1 MSANQ
6 GKMRLDQLLV
16 MKELV
21 ESCHQAQAMI
31 MAGLV
36 LIEGQSVTKAGTM
49 VAMNAPLEI
58 KQTLR
63 FVSRG
68 GQKLE
73 KALDSFNITVTDKIC
88 LDVGASTGGFTD
100 CLLQHGAKKVYALDV
115 GHGQL
120 AVKLRHDPRVINI
133 ENTNIR
139 YFEKNGLPETP
150 DLAVIDVS
158 FISLDKVL
166 PAVYKLVKVKGEI
179 IALIKPQFEAGPKRV
194 SKGGVVRDSAV
205 HVEIIDRIKIF
216 SQIQAMEVLGIIES
230 PLLGPAGNKEFFIH
244 LVKS

>member
-1 MSANQ
+1 MSAKQ
-6 GKMRLDQLLV
+6 GRMRLDQLLV
-16 MKELV
+16 TKELV
-21 ESCHQAQAMI
+21 ESRHRAQAMI

-36 LIEGQSVTKAGTM
+36 LIDGQPMTKAGTM
-49 VAMNAPLEI
+49 VAMDVPLEI
-58 KQTLR
+58 KQKLP

-120 AVKLRHDPRVINI
+120 DVKLCNDPRVINI

-139 YFEKNGLPETP
+139 YFEKVGLPETP

-179 IALIKPQFEAGPKRV
+179 IALIKPQFEAGPKRA
-194 SKGGVVRDSAV
+194 KGGVVRDSAV
-205 HVEIIDRIKIF
+205 HVEIIDRIKLF
-216 SQIQAMEVLGIIES
+216 SQIQAMEVLGVIES
-230 PLLGPAGNKEFFIH
+230 PLLGPAGNKEFLIH
-244 LVKS
+244 LIKS

>member
-16 MKELV
+16 TKELV
-21 ESCHQAQAMI
+21 ESRHRAQAMI

-36 LIEGQSVTKAGTM
+36 LIDGQPVTKAGTM
-49 VAMNAPLEI
+49 VAMDVPLVI
-58 KQTLR
+58 KQKLP

-73 KALDSFNITVTDKIC
+73 KALDSFNINITDKIC

-115 GHGQL
+115 GHSQL
-120 AVKLRHDPRVINI
+120 DVKLRNDPRVINI
-133 ENTNIR
+133 EDTNIR
-139 YFEKNGLPETP
+139 YFEKASLPETP

-166 PAVYKLVKVKGEI
+166 PAVYKLVKIKGEI
-179 IALIKPQFEAGPKRV
+179 IALIKPQFEAGPKRA
-194 SKGGVVRDSAV
+194 KGGVVRDSAV
-205 HVEIIDRIKIF
+205 HVEIIDRIKVF
-216 SQIQAMEVLGIIES
+216 SQIQAMEVLGVIES

-244 LVKS
+244 LIKS

>member
-1 MSANQ
+1 
-6 GKMRLDQLLV
+6 

-21 ESCHQAQAMI
+21 ESRHKAQAMI
-31 MAGLV
+31 MAGLI
-36 LIEGQSVTKAGTM
+36 LIEDKPVTKAGAM
-49 VAMNAPLEI
+49 VAIDVLLKI
-58 KQTLR
+58 KQTLP

-73 KALDSFNITVTDKIC
+73 KALDTFNITITDKIC

-120 AVKLRHDPRVINI
+120 DVKLRHAPRVINI

-139 YFEKNGLPETP
+139 YFEKASLPETP

-166 PAVYKLVKVKGEI
+166 PAVYKLIKIKGEI

-205 HVEIIDRIKIF
+205 HVEIIDRIKVF
-216 SQIQAMEVLGIIES
+216 SQIQAMEVLGVIES
-230 PLLGPAGNKEFFIH
+230 PLLGPAGNKEFFIY
-244 LVKS
+244 LIKS

>member
-1 MSANQ
+1 
-6 GKMRLDQLLV
+6 MRLDQLLV
-16 MKELV
+16 AKKLV
-21 ESCHQAQAMI
+21 ESRHRAQAMV

-36 LIEGQSVTKAGTM
+36 LIAGRPVTKAGTL
-49 VAMNAPLEI
+49 VAMDTPLEI
-58 KQTLR
+58 KQPLP

-73 KALDSFNITVTDKIC
+73 KALDSFNINVTGQIC

-100 CLLQHGAKKVYALDV
+100 CLLQQGAKKVYALDV

-120 AVKLRHDPRVINI
+120 DVKLRNDPRVVNI

-139 YFEKNGLPETP
+139 YFEKNDLPETP

-166 PAVYKLVKVKGEI
+166 PAVYKLIKVKGEI
-179 IALIKPQFEAGPKRV
+179 IALIKPQFEAGQKRV
-194 SKGGVVRDSAV
+194 SKGGVVRDPTV
-205 HVEIIDRIKIF
+205 HAEIIDRIKIF

>member
-1 MSANQ
+1 MCATQ
-6 GKMRLDQLLV
+6 CKMRLDQLLV

-21 ESCHQAQAMI
+21 ESRHKAQAMI
-31 MAGLV
+31 MAGLI
-36 LIEGQSVTKAGTM
+36 LIDGRPVTKAGAM
-49 VAMNAPLEI
+49 VAIGVPLVI
-58 KQTLR
+58 KQTLP

-73 KALDSFNITVTDKIC
+73 KALDTFNVNITGKIC

-120 AVKLRHDPRVINI
+120 DVKLRNDSRVVNI

-139 YFEKNGLPETP
+139 YFEKVNLPEIP

-166 PAVYKLVKVKGEI
+166 PAVYKLIKIKGEI

-205 HVEIIDRIKIF
+205 HEEIIDRIKVF
-216 SQIQAMEVLGIIES
+216 SQIQAMEVLGVIES
-230 PLLGPAGNKEFFIH
+230 PLTGPAGNKEFLIY
-244 LVKS
+244 LIKS

>member
-16 MKELV
+16 TKELV
-21 ESCHQAQAMI
+21 ESRHRAQAMI

-36 LIEGQSVTKAGTM
+36 LIDGQLVTKAGTM
-49 VAMNAPLEI
+49 VAMDVPLVI
-58 KQTLR
+58 KQKLP

-73 KALDSFNITVTDKIC
+73 KALDSFNINVTDKIC

-120 AVKLRHDPRVINI
+120 DVKLRNDPRVINI

-139 YFEKNGLPETP
+139 YFEKVGLPETP

-166 PAVYKLVKVKGEI
+166 PAVYKLVKIKGEI
-179 IALIKPQFEAGPKRV
+179 IALIKPQFEAGPKRA
-194 SKGGVVRDSAV
+194 KGGVVRDSAV
-205 HVEIIDRIKIF
+205 HVEIIDRIKVF
-216 SQIQAMEVLGIIES
+216 SQIQAMEVLGVIES

-244 LVKS
+244 LIKS